1 MANSSSP
8 SFISIVDYKRP
19 FNIDVSSIT
28 EYFCSVLASDGSLDR
43 GALRNGNL
51 LFKNH
56 FVHAIAISR
65 RFIEITVTAKCR
77 AQMKKA
83 GNYQMK
89 LILNSNRPADIIQAT
104 CECVA
109 GHGPRA
115 ACKHLAAL
123 CFGLLDYDD
132 KKLYDACTQRLQE
145 WHQPTRRSTNP
156 VPLSSIDFGCLQHD
170 TTEQQTPQYA
180 KFLKDYIYVSGAQ
193 RALHQLLIKYNQDLN
208 IAASFFLSQ
217 QEPTSFIALPGRVVT
232 QTSVSFDYSVDL
244 SIVKHYYDNIHLSST
259 QISILEQATRGQS
272 SCSQWHKERKFRI
285 SGTNVYSICV
295 EKHHF
300 QKLAKSILK
309 DKDQDLSSIPAVRH
323 GILNEEICRRRYV
336 LEQTKNREKI
346 LFTDENKFELGGIFN
361 RQNDHVYAPSRH
373 DTDEHKG
380 AKPTAKFPKNLMV
393 WLAASKNG
401 LSLPII
407 FEPGETLTHEKYV
420 DIILPHARAECQ
432 RLLGDDF
439 IYQQDNATS
448 HKHKVSIA

>member
-1 MANSSSP
+1 
-8 SFISIVDYKRP
+8 
-19 FNIDVSSIT
+19 
-28 EYFCSVLASDGSLDR
+28 
-43 GALRNGNL
+43 
-51 LFKNH
+51 
-56 FVHAIAISR
+56 
-65 RFIEITVTAKCR
+65 
-77 AQMKKA
+77 
-83 GNYQMK
+83 MK

-208 IAASFFLSQ
+208 IAASFFLSHG
-217 QEPTSFIALPGRVVT
+217 TI
-232 QTSVSFDYSVDL
+232 
-244 SIVKHYYDNIHLSST
+244 IV
-259 QISILEQATRGQS
+259 
-272 SCSQWHKERKFRI
+272 
-285 SGTNVYSICV
+285 GTNVYSICV

>member
-285 SGTNVYSICV
+285 SG
-295 EKHHF
+295 
-300 QKLAKSILK
+300 
-309 DKDQDLSSIPAVRH
+309 
-323 GILNEEICRRRYV
+323 
-336 LEQTKNREKI
+336 
-346 LFTDENKFELGGIFN
+346 GIFN